1 MELRQ
6 VEYFL
11 AVVEH
16 ESIGGAAAALGVSQ
30 PTVSQSLRRLERELA
45 VQLFQRLG
53 RGMMLSAAGR
63 AMVGPARRI
72 LRDTAA
78 AEDLLAPRSG
88 PLTGRLDILAF
99 PAIASGL
106 IVDVLGRFRRA
117 HPRVAIGFGALRDE
131 DDAAGLLREGHCEFI
146 AAHLPLDSFEADGRG
161 QGTGDGAHAVDDG
174 DDAVEVLPLGLQ
186 EYWLAYP
193 PGTEVPE
200 GSVPLADLPDIP
212 MIFAPRGSS
221 VADEFA
227 ATIRRGGRRP
237 PVAVLAAHR
246 EAWGA
251 LVLAGVGGTL
261 LERSLVEYAA
271 DDAVVRPT
279 DPPLARSFGL
289 AFRPRNLSPVGA
301 TFLEFTR
308 DHLRRQR
315 ESDLE

>member
-16 ESIGGAAAALGVSQ
+16 ESVGAAAAALGVSQ
-30 PTVSQSLRRLERELA
+30 PTVSQSLRRLERELG

-99 PAIASGL
+99 PAIASGP
-106 IVDVLGRFRRA
+106 IVEVIGGFRRE

-131 DDAAGLLREGHCEFI
+131 DDAAGMLREGHCEFI
-146 AAHLPLDSFEADGRG
+146 AAHLPPGSCNAGGVGPVDGGAQTADGE
-161 QGTGDGAHAVDDG
+161 DGPI
-174 DDAVEVLPLGLQ
+174 EVLPLGLQ

-193 PGTEVPE
+193 PGTVLPE
-200 GSVPLADLPDIP
+200 GPVPLTDLPEIP

-246 EAWGA
+246 EAWAA

-271 DDAVVRPT
+271 DRAVVRPT

-289 AFRPRNLSPVGA
+289 AFRPQSLSPVGEE
-301 TFLEFTR
+301 FLEFTR
-308 DHLRRQR
+308 NHLRRQQ